1 MTAASFSGDQR
12 RRAVRGLGSFI
23 FMNFLLVSTSFSHFP
38 FSSLTFASALAF
50 SGEILDSGTPAS
62 RGEVRNELR

>member
-1 MTAASFSGDQR
+1 MPEASFAGGQR

-23 FMNFLLVSTSFSHFP
+23 FMNFLLVPTSFSHFP
-38 FSSLTFASALAF
+38 FSSLTFASTLAF
-50 SGEILDSGTPAS
+50 SGEILDGGAPAR